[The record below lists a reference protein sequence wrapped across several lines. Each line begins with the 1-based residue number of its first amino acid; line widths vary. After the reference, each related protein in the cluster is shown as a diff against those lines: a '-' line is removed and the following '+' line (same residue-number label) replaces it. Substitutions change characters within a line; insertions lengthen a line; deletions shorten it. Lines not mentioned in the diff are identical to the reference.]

1 MRHVSGLGVI
11 DQTVSPSAK
20 ETNHLMS
27 ARNNRL
33 GRGLLPLIDRPTA
46 WIHQSKVGAPAIF
59 P

>member
-27 ARNNRL
+27 ARNNRHGWSL
-33 GRGLLPLIDRPTA
+33 TTN
-46 WIHQSKVGAPAIF
+46 
-59 P
+59 